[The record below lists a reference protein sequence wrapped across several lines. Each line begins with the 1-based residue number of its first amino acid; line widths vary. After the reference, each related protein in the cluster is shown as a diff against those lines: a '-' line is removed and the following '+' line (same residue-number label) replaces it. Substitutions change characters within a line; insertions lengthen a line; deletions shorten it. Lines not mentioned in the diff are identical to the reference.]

1 MTGRRERDRQSHQIS
16 AGASET
22 DTVNPLLSP
31 PGELIYFKH
40 VWGGGGGGGFIE
52 RGCLSNLAKM
62 MVSIPHKELE
72 RKVEKSRDM
81 KLVVMQ
87 PAINNRI
94 ELPAHE

>member
-16 AGASET
+16 AGCIRNGYRQSS
-22 DTVNPLLSP
+22 VKSP
-31 PGELIYFKH
+31 RRAYLFQARLRR
-40 VWGGGGGGGFIE
+40 GGGFIE

-72 RKVEKSRDM
+72 RKVEKSKDM

-87 PAINNRI
+87 PAINNKI

>member
-16 AGASET
+16 AGCIR
-22 DTVNPLLSP
+22 NGYRKSP
-31 PGELIYFKH
+31 VKSPRRAYLFQARLRRG
-40 VWGGGGGGGFIE
+40 VGGCFIE
-52 RGCLSNLAKM
+52 RECLSNLAKM

-87 PAINNRI
+87 PAINSKI
-94 ELPAHE
+94 ELPAHG

>member
-1 MTGRRERDRQSHQIS
+1 MTGRGERDRQSHQIS
-16 AGASET
+16 ASASET

-31 PGELIYFKH
+31 PGKLIYFKH
-40 VWGGGGGGGFIE
+40 VWGGGGGEGGGVIE

-72 RKVEKSRDM
+72 RKVEKNRNM

-87 PAINNRI
+87 PTSSA
-94 ELPAHE
+94 

>member
-1 MTGRRERDRQSHQIS
+1 MVTEQFI
-16 AGASET
+16 AS
-22 DTVNPLLSP
+22 
-31 PGELIYFKH
+31 
-40 VWGGGGGGGFIE
+40 FIE

-87 PAINNRI
+87 PAINNKI